1 MSGDLFSP
9 TRRFYDLW
17 ITELL
22 DLKRG
27 QLDRLRPH
35 RDATVAQERTSVYPC
50 SDQSHRTPVY
60 HGRGPAVSRRAMPP
74 PAASLHSLCSSHLSS
89 DHHIGLRWSCSELAS
104 NGHAGSGASDEA
116 GAFRAGELH
125 RPALDDNRLPV
136 RMGVVCDQR
145 CTHTH
150 THTPTSTHTHR
161 QMLAHARRWARQQ
174 SPQANA
180 GARAT

>member
-1 MSGDLFSP
+1 MTFGSRNYLISSAGSLTGSDRIGM
-9 TRRFYDLW
+9 RRS
-17 ITELL
+17 
-22 DLKRG
+22 
-27 QLDRLRPH
+27 
-35 RDATVAQERTSVYPC
+35 RTSVYPC

-60 HGRGPAVSRRAMPP
+60 HGRGPAVSWRAMAP

-89 DHHIGLRWSCSELAS
+89 GHHIGLRWSCSELAS

-136 RMGVVCDQR
+136 QMGVVCDQR

-150 THTPTSTHTHR
+150 THTHTYLYTHTHR